1 MDGYLSNFSSK
12 AEISE
17 NPSPRFFH
25 LKIFKKLKGFKP
37 FEPPPGVL
45 GCFFF
50 TVCLF
55 LCLFLLDYS
64 TVNKV
69 PRLHQPS
76 LFATWIG
83 INGSSL
89 PYNKSETVDFLGKG
103 AESCDIFDGNWVW
116 DESFPLYESKDCN
129 FLDEGFRCS
138 ENGMPYRIQFLRLN
152 APRHDVRGFHLRSL
166 LGPGFPFRWTSS
178 IGILSPIYQPFFFYS
193 SPSHHG

>member
-1 MDGYLSNFSSK
+1 MVFQDLLLISK

-25 LKIFKKLKGFKP
+25 LKIFKKTLHQ
-37 FEPPPGVL
+37 V
-45 GCFFF
+45 
-50 TVCLF
+50 F
-55 LCLFLLDYS
+55 LAASFSL

-76 LFATWIG
+76 LFAAWIG

-138 ENGMPYRIQFLRLN
+138 ENGRPDNF
-152 APRHDVRGFHLRSL
+152 
-166 LGPGFPFRWTSS
+166 
-178 IGILSPIYQPFFFYS
+178 
-193 SPSHHG
+193 